1 MFHDHP
7 HVRVRRRSRH
17 SGGAL
22 STSSSPS
29 LFIGPASASLLFL
42 PGCMIRNLS
51 SILKPASFASIAWLA
66 PDPCSFGVGDEVAEH
81 RRATMKMTAIM
92 TSFMIL
98 PPLLWTTERQRL
110 PMYSALI

>member
-1 MFHDHP
+1 MLCWN
-7 HVRVRRRSRH
+7 VGLRRQDPH

-42 PGCMIRNLS
+42 PGCTIKNLS
-51 SILKPASFASIAWLA
+51 SILKPASFASIAWLV

-92 TSFMIL
+92 TSFMI
-98 PPLLWTTERQRL
+98 PLSLLEGK
-110 PMYSALI
+110 SSGGLIRG

>member
-1 MFHDHP
+1 MICWN
-7 HVRVRRRSRH
+7 VGLRRQDPH
-17 SGGAL
+17 SGGAV
-22 STSSSPS
+22 STTSSPS

-42 PGCMIRNLS
+42 LGCIIKNLS

-66 PDPCSFGVGDEVAEH
+66 PDPCSFGVGDEFAEH

-98 PPLLWTTERQRL
+98 PPLLWTTER
-110 PMYSALI
+110 